1 MAKPN
6 ELLATSLAELRG
18 VTQNGT
24 RSVVKSD
31 ELSRVHRERL
41 QDNGFLE
48 EIMKGWLAV
57 NSRPSANNRIDAAW
71 STVYWEFIAR
81 YLDDRFAHEWRLSP
95 EASVALWSENH
106 SIPAQVIVRSAK
118 ANNQIVNLPSNTSL
132 YLLRSKEN
140 EPAKTKERLRLTPTE
155 EAICSLSPESWRTLA
170 TDVVAVIGSIR
181 GTNTLLQYL
190 LDGGRSHVG
199 GRIAGALRHLGR
211 PRDADTI
218 IKALESAGYNPHENN
233 PFDPAVD
240 LVTLDAR
247 RAQAPA
253 ATRIKNLWAKMGKDA
268 RNHIGFEQLRIND
281 RDGYIAD
288 IDERYVADALNS
300 LSIEGYEVSEELIQ
314 RVQDG
319 QWEPDADARDHET
332 KNALAAKGYRLAFE
346 EVREDIGKIL
356 DGVPSGDLL
365 ETRHQDW
372 FRAMFRPS
380 VAAGIVRAHEL
391 AGYRSHNVYL
401 RGSSHVPL
409 PPHAIA
415 DAMDALFESISEEA
429 DPRVKAILAP
439 FLFTYIHPFQD
450 GNGRTARF
458 IMNALLAESGV
469 PWTVIPVARRSEY
482 MNALEEA
489 SQHENIVPLTIFVSA
504 LVNLPPPQTG
514 MRTGHSQK
522 DCRS

>member
-1 MAKPN
+1 M
-6 ELLATSLAELRG
+6 
-18 VTQNGT
+18 TQNGT
-24 RSVVKSD
+24 RSVVKSE

-48 EIMKGWLAV
+48 EIMRGWLAV

-71 STVYWEFIAR
+71 STVYWEFVAR
-81 YLDDRFAHEWRLSP
+81 YLDDRFADEWRLSA

-106 SIPAQVIVRSAK
+106 SIPAQVIVRSPK
-118 ANNQIVNLPSNTSL
+118 ANNQLVNLPCNTSL

-140 EPAKTKERLRLTPTE
+140 EPAETRERLRLMPME
-155 EAICSLSPESWRTLA
+155 EAICNLSPETWKTSA
-170 TDVVAVIGSIR
+170 TDVIAVIGSIR
-181 GTNTLLQYL
+181 GTNTILQYL

-211 PRDADTI
+211 ARDADTI
-218 IKALESAGYNPHENN
+218 MKTLESAGYTPHEDN
-233 PFDPAVD
+233 PFDPTVD
-240 LVTLDAR
+240 LITLDAR
-247 RAQAPA
+247 RVQAPA

-268 RNHIGFEQLRIND
+268 LDHIGFDQVRIND
-281 RDGYIAD
+281 REGYIAD

-319 QWEPDADARDHET
+319 KWEPEADARDHET

-346 EVREDIGKIL
+346 EVREDIRKIL
-356 DGVPSGDLL
+356 DGAPTGELL
-365 ETRHQDW
+365 EARHQDW
-372 FRAMFRPS
+372 FRAMFSPS
-380 VAAGIVRAHEL
+380 VTAGIIKAHQL

-415 DAMDALFESISEEA
+415 DAMDALFESISEES

-439 FLFTYIHPFQD
+439 FLFTYIHPFPD

-458 IMNALLAESGV
+458 MMNALLAESGA
-469 PWTVIPVARRSEY
+469 PWTVIPVARRDEY
-482 MNALEEA
+482 MNALEQA
-489 SQHENIVPLTIFVSA
+489 SQHENIVPLTNFVSE
-504 LVNLPPPQTG
+504 LVKAPPPSTEAG
-514 MRTGHSQK
+514 LAGK
-522 DCRS
+522 GN

>member
-24 RSVVKSD
+24 RSVVKSE
-31 ELSRVHRERL
+31 ELSRVHRQRL

-48 EIMKGWLAV
+48 EIMKGWLAI
-57 NSRPSANNRIDAAW
+57 NSRPSASNRIDAAW

-81 YLDDRFAHEWRLSP
+81 YLDDRFADEWRLSA

-106 SIPAQVIVRSAK
+106 SIPAQAIIRSSK
-118 ANNQIVNLPSNTSL
+118 ANNQLVKLPSNTSL

-140 EPAKTKERLRLTPTE
+140 EPAETRERLRLMPME
-155 EAICSLSPESWRTLA
+155 EAICNLSPESWNTSA
-170 TDVVAVIGSIR
+170 TDVISVIGSIR

-211 PRDADTI
+211 TRDADTI
-218 IKALESAGYNPHENN
+218 IKALESAGYNPHEDN
-233 PFDPAVD
+233 PFDPTVD

-247 RAQAPA
+247 RTQAPS
-253 ATRIKNLWAKMGKDA
+253 ATRIKNLWAKMRKDA
-268 RNHIGFEQLRIND
+268 LGAIGFEQVRIND
-281 RDGYIAD
+281 RDGYIAQ
-288 IDERYVADALNS
+288 IDARYVADALNS

-319 QWEPDADARDHET
+319 QWTPDENAQDYET

-346 EVREDIGKIL
+346 EVRKDIGKIL
-356 DGVPSGDLL
+356 DGAPTGELL
-365 ETRHQDW
+365 EARHQDW
-372 FRAMFRPS
+372 FRAMFSPS
-380 VAAGIVRAHEL
+380 VTAGIIKAHQL

-415 DAMDALFESISEEA
+415 DAMDALFECISEEP
-429 DPRVKAILAP
+429 DPLVKAILAP
-439 FLFTYIHPFQD
+439 FLFTYIHPFPD

-469 PWTVIPVARRSEY
+469 PWTVIPVARRDEY
-482 MNALEEA
+482 MNALEDA
-489 SQHENIVPLTIFVSA
+489 SQHENILPLTKFVSE
-504 LVNLPPPQTG
+504 LVNAPPPTWDAQTA
-514 MRTGHSQK
+514 RK
-522 DCRS
+522 AR

>member
-1 MAKPN
+1 MAKPH

-24 RSVVKSD
+24 RSVVKSE

-48 EIMKGWLAV
+48 EIMRGWLAV
-57 NSRPSANNRIDAAW
+57 NSQPSANNRIDAAW
-71 STVYWEFIAR
+71 STVYWEFVAR
-81 YLDDRFAHEWRLSP
+81 YLDDRFADEWRLSA

-106 SIPAQVIVRSAK
+106 SIPAQVIVRSPK
-118 ANNQIVNLPSNTSL
+118 ANNQLVNLPCNTSL

-140 EPAKTKERLRLTPTE
+140 EPAETRERLRLMPME
-155 EAICSLSPESWRTLA
+155 EAICNLSPETWKTSA
-170 TDVVAVIGSIR
+170 TDVIAVIGSIR
-181 GTNTLLQYL
+181 GTNTLLKYL

-211 PRDADTI
+211 ARDADTI
-218 IKALESAGYNPHENN
+218 MKTLESAGYTPHEDN
-233 PFDPAVD
+233 PFDPTVD
-240 LVTLDAR
+240 LITLDAR
-247 RAQAPA
+247 RVQAPA
-253 ATRIKNLWAKMGKDA
+253 ATRIKSLWAKMGKDA
-268 RNHIGFEQLRIND
+268 LDHIGFEQVRIND
-281 RDGYIAD
+281 RAGYIAD

-319 QWEPDADARDHET
+319 KWEPDADARDHET

-346 EVREDIGKIL
+346 EVREDIRKIL
-356 DGVPSGDLL
+356 DGAPTGELF
-365 ETRHQDW
+365 EARHQDW
-372 FRAMFRPS
+372 FRAMFSPS
-380 VAAGIVRAHEL
+380 VTAGIIKAHQL

-415 DAMDALFESISEEA
+415 DAMDALFESISGES

-439 FLFTYIHPFQD
+439 FLFTYIHPFPD

-469 PWTVIPVARRSEY
+469 PWTVIPVARRDEY
-482 MNALEEA
+482 MNALEQA
-489 SQHENIVPLTIFVSA
+489 SQHENIVPLTTFVSE
-504 LVNLPPPQTG
+504 LVKAPPPSKEAWVAG
-514 MRTGHSQK
+514 KGG
-522 DCRS
+522 

>member
-6 ELLATSLAELRG
+6 ELLAASLAELRG

-24 RSVVKSD
+24 RSVVKSE

-41 QDNGFLE
+41 QSNGFLE

-57 NSRPSANNRIDAAW
+57 NSRPSASNRIDAAW
-71 STVYWEFIAR
+71 STVYWEFVAK
-81 YLDDRFAHEWRLSP
+81 YLEDRFANEWRLSA

-106 SIPAQVIVRSAK
+106 SIPGQVIVRSPK
-118 ANNQIVNLPSNTSL
+118 ANNQLVTLPSNTSL
-132 YLLRSKEN
+132 YLLRSREN
-140 EPAKTKERLRLTPTE
+140 EPAVARERLRLMPIE
-155 EAICSLSPESWRTLA
+155 EAICTLSPESWRTSA
-170 TDVVAVIGSIR
+170 TDVIAVIGSIR

-211 PRDADTI
+211 NGDADTI
-218 IKALESAGYNPHENN
+218 IKTLESAGYNPHEDN

-240 LVTLDAR
+240 LITLDAR
-247 RAQAPA
+247 RTQAPS

-268 RNHIGFEQLRIND
+268 VDHIGFEQVHIND
-281 RDGYIAD
+281 RDGYITD

-300 LSIEGYEVSEELIQ
+300 LSIEGYEVSEELIR

-319 QWEPDADARDHET
+319 QWEPDADARDYET

-346 EVREDIGKIL
+346 EVRDDIKKIL
-356 DGVPSGDLL
+356 DGTPTGELL
-365 ETRHQDW
+365 EARHQDW
-372 FRAMFRPS
+372 FRAMFSPS
-380 VAAGIVRAHEL
+380 VTAGIVKAHQL

-415 DAMDALFESISEEA
+415 DAMDALFQSISEEPDA
-429 DPRVKAILAP
+429 RVKAIVAP
-439 FLFTYIHPFQD
+439 FLFTYIHPFPD

-458 IMNALLAESGV
+458 IMNALLAECGA
-469 PWTVIPVARRSEY
+469 PWTVIPVARRDEY

-489 SQHENIVPLTIFVSA
+489 SGHENIVPLTKFVSE
-504 LVNLPPPQTG
+504 LVNAPPPSTEAG
-514 MRTGHSQK
+514 ASLKNT
-522 DCRS
+522 

>member
-24 RSVVKSD
+24 RSVVKSE

-71 STVYWEFIAR
+71 STVYWEFVAR
-81 YLDDRFAHEWRLSP
+81 YLNDRFADEWRLSA

-106 SIPAQVIVRSAK
+106 SIPGQVIVRSSK
-118 ANNQIVNLPSNTSL
+118 ANNQLVKLPSNTSL
-132 YLLRSKEN
+132 YLLRTRET
-140 EPAKTKERLRLTPTE
+140 EPAETRSQLRLMPIE
-155 EAICSLSPESWRTLA
+155 ESICNLSPESWKTSA
-170 TDVVAVIGSIR
+170 TDIVAAIGSIR
-181 GTNTLLQYL
+181 GTSTLLQYL
-190 LDGGRSHVG
+190 LEGGRSHVG

-211 PRDADTI
+211 ARDADTI
-218 IKALESAGYNPHENN
+218 IKALESAGYNPHEDN
-233 PFDPAVD
+233 PFDPTAE
-240 LVTLDAR
+240 LTKLDAR
-247 RAQAPA
+247 RTQAPS

-268 RNHIGFEQLRIND
+268 LDHIGFQQAWIND
-281 RDGYIAD
+281 RDGYIAE
-288 IDERYVADALNS
+288 INERYVADALNS
-300 LSIEGYEVSEELIQ
+300 LSIEGYEVSEELIR

-319 QWEPDADARDHET
+319 KWEPDENARDHET

-346 EVREDIGKIL
+346 EVREDIRKIL
-356 DGVPSGDLL
+356 DGAPMGELL
-365 ETRHQDW
+365 EARHQDW
-372 FRAMFRPS
+372 FRAMFSPS
-380 VAAGIVRAHEL
+380 VTAGIIKPHQL

-415 DAMDALFESISEEA
+415 DAMDALFESISEESDA
-429 DPRVKAILAP
+429 RVKAILAP
-439 FLFTYIHPFQD
+439 FLFTYIHPFPD

-458 IMNALLAESGV
+458 MMNALLAESGA
-469 PWTVIPVARRSEY
+469 PWTVIPVTRRDEY

-489 SQHENIVPLTIFVSA
+489 SQYQNIVPLTKFVSE
-504 LVNLPPPQTG
+504 LVNAPPPSTEAAAAA
-514 MRTGHSQK
+514 RK
-522 DCRS
+522 DN

>member
-1 MAKPN
+1 MAKPH

-24 RSVVKSD
+24 RSVVKSE

-48 EIMKGWLAV
+48 EIMRGWLAV

-71 STVYWEFIAR
+71 STVYWEFVAR
-81 YLDDRFAHEWRLSP
+81 YLDDRFADEWRLSA

-106 SIPAQVIVRSAK
+106 SIPAQVIVRSPK
-118 ANNQIVNLPSNTSL
+118 ANNQLVNLPSNTSL
-132 YLLRSKEN
+132 YLLRSNRN
-140 EPAKTKERLRLTPTE
+140 EPAVTRERLRLMPME
-155 EAICSLSPESWRTLA
+155 EAICNLSPETWKTSA
-170 TDVVAVIGSIR
+170 TDVIAIIGSIR

-211 PRDADTI
+211 VRDADTI
-218 IKALESAGYNPHENN
+218 MKALESAGYTPREDN
-233 PFDPAVD
+233 PFDPMVD
-240 LVTLDAR
+240 LITLDAR

-268 RNHIGFEQLRIND
+268 LDHIGFDQVRIND
-281 RDGYIAD
+281 REGYIAD

-319 QWEPDADARDHET
+319 KWEPDADARDHET

-346 EVREDIGKIL
+346 EVREDIRKIL
-356 DGVPSGDLL
+356 DGAPTGELL
-365 ETRHQDW
+365 EARHQDW
-372 FRAMFRPS
+372 FRAMFSPS
-380 VAAGIVRAHEL
+380 VNAGIIKAHQL

-401 RGSSHVPL
+401 QGSSHVPL

-415 DAMDALFESISEEA
+415 DAMDALFESISEES
-429 DPRVKAILAP
+429 DPRVKVILAP
-439 FLFTYIHPFQD
+439 VLFTYIHPFPD

-458 IMNALLAESGV
+458 IMNALLAESGA
-469 PWTVIPVARRSEY
+469 PWTVIPVARRDEY
-482 MNALEEA
+482 MNALEQA
-489 SQHENIVPLTIFVSA
+489 SQHENIVPLTNFVSE
-504 LVNLPPPQTG
+504 LVRAPPPSTEVG
-514 MRTGHSQK
+514 VAGK
-522 DCRS
+522 GN

>member
-24 RSVVKSD
+24 RSVVKSE

-71 STVYWEFIAR
+71 STVYWEFVAR
-81 YLDDRFAHEWRLSP
+81 YLNDRFTDEWRLSA

-106 SIPAQVIVRSAK
+106 SIPGQVIVRSSK
-118 ANNQIVNLPSNTSL
+118 ANNQLVKLPSNTSL
-132 YLLRSKEN
+132 YLLRTRES
-140 EPAKTKERLRLTPTE
+140 EPAETRNQLRLMPIE
-155 EAICSLSPESWRTLA
+155 ESICNLSPESWKTSA
-170 TDVVAVIGSIR
+170 TDIVAAIGSIR
-181 GTNTLLQYL
+181 GTSTLLQYL
-190 LDGGRSHVG
+190 LEGGRSHVG

-211 PRDADTI
+211 ARDADTI
-218 IKALESAGYNPHENN
+218 IKALESAGYNPHEDN
-233 PFDPAVD
+233 PFDPTAE
-240 LVTLDAR
+240 LTKLDAR
-247 RAQAPA
+247 RTQAPS

-268 RNHIGFEQLRIND
+268 LDHIGFQQVWIND
-281 RDGYIAD
+281 RDGYIAE
-288 IDERYVADALNS
+288 INERYVADALNS
-300 LSIEGYEVSEELIQ
+300 LSIEGYEVSEELIR

-319 QWEPDADARDHET
+319 KWEPDENARDPET

-346 EVREDIGKIL
+346 EVREDIRKIL
-356 DGVPSGDLL
+356 DGAPTGELLGTAPGLVPRHVQPLGDR
-365 ETRHQDW
+365 RHHQGT
-372 FRAMFRPS
+372 S
-380 VAAGIVRAHEL
+380 

-415 DAMDALFESISEEA
+415 DAMDALFESISEESDA
-429 DPRVKAILAP
+429 RVKAILAP
-439 FLFTYIHPFQD
+439 FLFTYIHPFPD

-458 IMNALLAESGV
+458 MMNALLAESGA
-469 PWTVIPVARRSEY
+469 PWTVIPVTRRDEY

-489 SQHENIVPLTIFVSA
+489 SQYQNIVPLTKFVSE
-504 LVNLPPPQTG
+504 LVNAPPPSTEVAAA
-514 MRTGHSQK
+514 RK
-522 DCRS
+522 DN

>member
-6 ELLATSLAELRG
+6 ELLAASLAELRG

-24 RSVVKSD
+24 RSVVKSE

-41 QDNGFLE
+41 QRNGFLE

-57 NSRPSANNRIDAAW
+57 NSRPSASNRIDAAW
-71 STVYWEFIAR
+71 STVYWEFVAK
-81 YLDDRFAHEWRLSP
+81 YLEDRFADEWRLSA

-106 SIPAQVIVRSAK
+106 SIPGQVIVRSPK
-118 ANNQIVNLPSNTSL
+118 ANNQLVRLPSNTSL

-140 EPAKTKERLRLTPTE
+140 EPAVARERLRLMPIE
-155 EAICSLSPESWRTLA
+155 EAICTLSPESWRTSA
-170 TDVVAVIGSIR
+170 TDVIAVIGSIR

-211 PRDADTI
+211 DGDADTI
-218 IKALESAGYNPHENN
+218 IKTLESAGYNPHEDN

-240 LVTLDAR
+240 LITLDAR
-247 RAQAPA
+247 RTQAA
-253 ATRIKNLWAKMGKDA
+253 SATRIKNLWAKMGKDA
-268 RNHIGFEQLRIND
+268 VDHIGFEQVRIND
-281 RDGYIAD
+281 REGYIAD

-300 LSIEGYEVSEELIQ
+300 LSIEGYEVSEELIR

-319 QWEPDADARDHET
+319 QWEPDAEARDYET

-346 EVREDIGKIL
+346 EVRDDIKKIL
-356 DGVPSGDLL
+356 DGTPTGELL
-365 ETRHQDW
+365 EARHQDW
-372 FRAMFRPS
+372 FRAMFSPS
-380 VAAGIVRAHEL
+380 VTAGIVKAHQL

-415 DAMDALFESISEEA
+415 DAMDALFECISEEPDA
-429 DPRVKAILAP
+429 RAKAIVAP
-439 FLFTYIHPFQD
+439 FLFTYIHPFPD

-458 IMNALLAESGV
+458 IMNALLAECGA
-469 PWTVIPVARRSEY
+469 PWTVIPVARRDEY

-489 SQHENIVPLTIFVSA
+489 SGHENIVPLTKFVSE
-504 LVNLPPPQTG
+504 LVNTPPPSTEAG
-514 MRTGHSQK
+514 DSRKNS
-522 DCRS
+522 

>member
-6 ELLATSLAELRG
+6 ELLAASLAELRG

-24 RSVVKSD
+24 RSVVKSE

-41 QDNGFLE
+41 QSNGFLE

-71 STVYWEFIAR
+71 STVYWEFVAR
-81 YLDDRFAHEWRLSP
+81 YLDDRFADAWRLSA

-106 SIPAQVIVRSAK
+106 SIPGQVIVRSPK
-118 ANNQIVNLPSNTSL
+118 ANNQLVTLPSNTSL

-140 EPAKTKERLRLTPTE
+140 EPAVARERLRLMPIE
-155 EAICSLSPESWRTLA
+155 EAICTLSPESWRTSA
-170 TDVVAVIGSIR
+170 TDVIAVIGSIR

-211 PRDADTI
+211 NGDADTI
-218 IKALESAGYNPHENN
+218 IKTLESAGYNPLEDN

-240 LVTLDAR
+240 LITLDAR
-247 RAQAPA
+247 RTQAPS

-268 RNHIGFEQLRIND
+268 VDHIDFEQVRIND

-300 LSIEGYEVSEELIQ
+300 LSIEGYEVSEELIR

-319 QWEPDADARDHET
+319 QWEPDADARDYET

-346 EVREDIGKIL
+346 EVRDDVKKIL
-356 DGVPSGDLL
+356 DGTPSGELL
-365 ETRHQDW
+365 EARHQDW
-372 FRAMFRPS
+372 FRAMFSPS
-380 VAAGIVRAHEL
+380 VTAGIVKAHQL

-409 PPHAIA
+409 PPHAIP
-415 DAMDALFESISEEA
+415 DAMDALFESISEEPDA
-429 DPRVKAILAP
+429 RVKAIVAP
-439 FLFTYIHPFQD
+439 FLFTYIHPFPD

-458 IMNALLAESGV
+458 IMNALLAECGA
-469 PWTVIPVARRSEY
+469 PWTVIPVARRDEY
-482 MNALEEA
+482 MNALEDA
-489 SQHENIVPLTIFVSA
+489 SGHENIVPLTKFVSE
-504 LVNLPPPQTG
+504 LVNAPPPSPNAG
-514 MRTGHSQK
+514 ASLK
-522 DCRS
+522 NS

>member
-71 STVYWEFIAR
+71 STVYWEFVAR
-81 YLDDRFAHEWRLSP
+81 YLEDRFSDDWRLSA
-95 EASVALWSENH
+95 EASAALWSENH
-106 SIPAQVIVRSAK
+106 SIPAQVIVRSSK
-118 ANNQIVNLPSNTSL
+118 ANNQLVKLPSNTSL

-140 EPAKTKERLRLTPTE
+140 EPAETRERLRLMPME
-155 EAICSLSPESWRTLA
+155 EAICNLSPESWRTSA
-170 TDVVAVIGSIR
+170 TDVIAVIGSIR
-181 GTNTLLQYL
+181 GTRTLLQHL
-190 LDGGRSHVG
+190 LDGGRSHIG

-211 PRDADTI
+211 TRDADTI
-218 IKALESAGYNPHENN
+218 IKTLESAGYNPHEDN
-233 PFDPAVD
+233 PFDPSVD

-247 RAQAPA
+247 RTQAPS
-253 ATRIKNLWAKMGKDA
+253 ATRIKNLWAKMGKEA
-268 RNHIGFEQLRIND
+268 RDHIGFEQRRIND

-314 RVQDG
+314 KVQDG
-319 QWEPDADARDHET
+319 QWEPDADARDHGT

-346 EVREDIGKIL
+346 EVREDIRTIL
-356 DGVPSGDLL
+356 DGAPTGELL

-372 FRAMFRPS
+372 FRAMFSPS
-380 VAAGIVRAHEL
+380 VTAGIVKAHQL

-415 DAMDALFESISEEA
+415 DAMDALFESISEETDA
-429 DPRVKAILAP
+429 RVKAILAP
-439 FLFTYIHPFQD
+439 FLFTYIHPFPD

-458 IMNALLAESGV
+458 MMNALLAESGA
-469 PWTVIPVARRSEY
+469 PWTVIPVARRDDY
-482 MNALEEA
+482 MTALEEA
-489 SQHENIVPLTIFVSA
+489 SQHENIAPLAIFVSE
-504 LVNLPPPQTG
+504 LVNAPPPTTDASTV
-514 MRTGHSQK
+514 R
-522 DCRS
+522 